1 MSIKN
6 ESPIV
11 GRVCKHAYLSFN
23 KANRDNDLLVAKITN
38 IHEDGSRTH
47 TLAKIENYK
56 RDFYIVKKKYQGFK
70 DKRDYIE
77 ANKCDKYSSNESRL
91 ALNISKILFG
101 RPDRNAQLYDL
112 KNNQYVFGCQETVPV
127 IYKQSYYKKYPD
139 HQPQEAYEMAG
150 YDVETYILDD
160 GGVGPVNMASTTHGS
175 NAFWAGIRSY
185 FPKEDQKDDNII
197 LRKLNAMAKIHLDDY
212 MKLHNVEKIDWNLV
226 DTPGQ
231 VVYENIQYWHRSNV
245 DFIVSWNANFDME
258 RNQEALLNEGYDLA
272 RTYSDPS
279 IPDVYKDYL
288 YFPGREFKTKVDGTQ
303 SPLENQERFPVIQAP
318 AKWQW
323 FDGMS
328 FYAIKRAPQGKKES
342 YSLQNTAI
350 AEGVEGK
357 LYIPEADHLQAGS
370 AEWHKFMVKNFPY
383 EYVMYNIRDNWVI
396 EDLNR
401 KTNDYSLSLPAL
413 VTSSEL
419 KSYQSQPSMISDKL
433 SFIALEHGYVW
444 GTVGRKKEDVW
455 KEIKPDLRDWIAL
468 LHAELNEDKGKPIY
482 AGLPSWRSRGRGD
495 TDDIDVTGAYP
506 HITVSLNVSNKTT
519 KIEVCE
525 VEGLDRIEFRRLG
538 VNYASS
544 PIANAVTLCN
554 TIYGMPQ
561 LTDINSFYE
570 ESVIPFIKE
579 AKEELKKAA

>member
-1 MSIKN
+1 MTEKN

-11 GRVCKHAYLSFN
+11 GRVCKHAYLSYN

-38 IHEDGSRTH
+38 VHEDGSRTH
-47 TLAKIENYK
+47 KLAQIENFK
-56 RDFYIVKKKYQGFK
+56 RDFYIVKKKHQGFK

-77 ANKCDKYSSNESRL
+77 TNKCDKFSSNESRL

-112 KNNQYVFGCQETVPV
+112 KNNPYVFGCQETVPV
-127 IYKQSYYKKYPD
+127 VYKERYYKKYPD
-139 HQPQEAYEMAG
+139 YQPQEAFGVAA
-150 YDVETYILDD
+150 YDVETYILED

-175 NAFWAGIRSY
+175 HAFWAGIRSY
-185 FPKEDQKDDNII
+185 FPIEDQKDDKII
-197 LRKLNAMAKIHLDDY
+197 LRKLNECAAKHLADY

-226 DTPGQ
+226 NTPGQ
-231 VVYENIQYWHRSNV
+231 VVYENIQYWHRCGM

-258 RNQEALLNEGYDLA
+258 RNQEALMNEGYDLA
-272 RTYSDPS
+272 ATYSDPS
-279 IPDVYKDYL
+279 IPQVYQDYF
-288 YFPGREFKTKVDGTQ
+288 YFPGRQFKTKVDGSQ
-303 SPLENQERFPVIQAP
+303 SPLEPQERFPVVQAP
-318 AKWQW
+318 ANWQW

-328 FYAIKRAPQGKKES
+328 FYAIKRAPGGKKES

-370 AEWHKFMVKNFPY
+370 AEWHKFMVKNYPY

-401 KTNDYSLSLPAL
+401 KTNDYSLSLPSL

-468 LHAELNEDKGKPIY
+468 LHAELNEDKGKAIY

-519 KIEVCE
+519 KVEVCE

-561 LTDINSFYE
+561 LTEINSFYE
-570 ESVIPFIKE
+570 ESVVPFIKE
-579 AKEELKKAA
+579 AKADLKKAA

>member
-1 MSIKN
+1 MKVFKN

-11 GRVCKHAYLSFN
+11 GRVCKHAYLSYHP
-23 KANRDNDLLVAKITN
+23 NRQNDLLVAKITN
-38 IHEDGSRTH
+38 VHEDGSRSH
-47 TLAKIENYK
+47 KLIQIEDFK
-56 RDFYIVKKKYQGFK
+56 REFYIVKKNLRDFQ

-77 ANKCDKYSSNESRL
+77 INKCDKYTSNESRL

-101 RPDRNAQLYDL
+101 RPDRSAQLQEL
-112 KNNQYVFGCQETVPV
+112 KNNQYVFGCQESIPV
-127 IYKQSYYKKYPD
+127 VYKQKYYKKFPD
-139 HQPQEAYEMAG
+139 HQPTEAYAVAA

-160 GGVGPVNMASTTHGS
+160 GRTGPINMASTTH
-175 NAFWAGIRSY
+175 NDYAFWAGCRSY
-185 FPKEDQKDDNII
+185 FPKEDQKDDAII
-197 LRKLNAMAKIHLDDY
+197 RRKLKEAEQRLLADYIAK
-212 MKLHNVEKIDWNLV
+212 HNVTIDYLLV

-231 VVYENIQYWHRSNV
+231 VVYENVQYWHRSNV
-245 DFIVSWNANFDME
+245 DFITSWNANFDMTC
-258 RNQEALLNEGYDLA
+258 NQEALINECYDLKQV
-272 RTYSDPS
+272 YSDPS
-279 IPDVYKDYL
+279 IPSVYQSYF

-303 SPLENQERFPVIQAP
+303 TPLENQERFPVVQAP

-323 FDGMS
+323 FDAMS

-342 YSLQNTAI
+342 YSLQNTSK
-350 AEGVEGK
+350 AEGVDGK
-357 LYIPEADHLQAGS
+357 LYIPEASHLQEGS
-370 AEWHKFMVKNFPY
+370 AEWHKFMVANFPY

-401 KTNDYSLSLPAL
+401 KTNDYSLSLPSL

-444 GTVGRKKEDVW
+444 GTVGRRKENPW
-455 KEIKPDLRDWIAL
+455 KEMTPDLRDWIAL
-468 LHAELNEDKGKPIY
+468 LHAELNENKGKPIY
-482 AGLPSWRSRGRGD
+482 AGLASWRSMGRGA

-506 HITVSLNVSNKTT
+506 HVTVSLNVSNKTT
-519 KIEVCE
+519 KVEVCE

-544 PIANAVTLCN
+544 PVANAVTLCN
-554 TIYGMPQ
+554 TIFGMPQ

-570 ESVIPFIKE
+570 DSVIPFLKE
-579 AKEELKKAA
+579 AKEDLKKAA

>member
-23 KANRDNDLLVAKITN
+23 KSNRDNDLLVAKITN

-101 RPDRNAQLYDL
+101 RPDRSAQLYDL

-127 IYKQSYYKKYPD
+127 IYKQSYYKKYPN

-175 NAFWAGIRSY
+175 KAFWAGIRSY

-197 LRKLNAMAKIHLDDY
+197 LRKLDAMAKVHLDDY

-258 RNQEALLNEGYDLA
+258 RNQEALKNEGYDLA

-279 IPDVYKDYL
+279 IPDVYKDYF

-433 SFIALEHGYVW
+433 SFIALDHGYVW

-519 KIEVCE
+519 KVEVCE

-570 ESVIPFIKE
+570 ESVIPFINE